1 MINLNIFKINIHDIK
16 TMLTKK
22 RCPRCEEKIKSKYEY
37 CPNCGLKIGKSKKI
51 YGMLGKNDFMESE
64 QLPMLG
70 GLSGGLLNKMVGNA
84 MKMLEK
90 EIQKSSQENVKHP
103 QTKIRLMIN
112 GKEITPMINSQ
123 QPQKQK
129 ENIPTKVL
137 PINFS
142 AESLKKFKKL
152 NKKEPK
158 TQVRRFG
165 DKLTYELEVPGVESI
180 KDISI
185 IKIEKGIEVK
195 AIAKNKAYEKTISID
210 LPLLKYVLSEGKISL
225 ELDVKG

>member
-1 MINLNIFKINIHDIK
+1 
-16 TMLTKK
+16 MLHKK
-22 RCPRCEEKIKSKYEY
+22 RCPNCEEKIKSNYDY
-37 CPNCGLKIGKSKKI
+37 CPTCGYNLGNSKRSN
-51 YGMLGKNDFMESE
+51 GLLGKNNLIDKEMPSIMNKISGGI
-64 QLPMLG
+64 LNKMLG
-70 GLSGGLLNKMVGNA
+70 GT

-90 EIQKSSQENVKHP
+90 EMQKSFQENQNQP
-103 QTKIRLMIN
+103 NTKIRLMVN
-112 GKEITPMINSQ
+112 GKEITPIINST
-123 QPQKQK
+123 QPRKQK
-129 ENIPTKVL
+129 ENIPTKTL

-158 TQVRRFG
+158 TQVRRIG
-165 DKLTYELEVPGVESI
+165 DKLTYELDVPGVESI

-210 LPLLKYVLSEGKISL
+210 LPLLKYILSEGKISL
-225 ELDVKG
+225 ELDAKA

>member
-37 CPNCGLKIGKSKKI
+37 CPNCGLKVGKSKKI

-64 QLPMLG
+64 QLPLLG
-70 GLSGGLLNKMVGNA
+70 GLSGGLINKMVGNA

-90 EIQKSSQENVKHP
+90 EIQKSSQENMKQP

-112 GKEITPMINSQ
+112 GKEITPRINSQ

-165 DKLTYELEVPGVESI
+165 DK
-180 KDISI
+180 
-185 IKIEKGIEVK
+185 
-195 AIAKNKAYEKTISID
+195 
-210 LPLLKYVLSEGKISL
+210 
-225 ELDVKG
+225 

>member
-1 MINLNIFKINIHDIK
+1 
-16 TMLTKK
+16 MLKK
-22 RCPRCEEKIKSKYEY
+22 NKCPHCEEKIKSNYSF
-37 CPNCGLKIGKSKKI
+37 CPNCGFQTNKTKKD
-51 YGMLGKNDFMESE
+51 YGILGKNDSIEKEMPPT
-64 QLPMLG
+64 LN
-70 GLSGGLLNKMVGNA
+70 GLSGGILNKMMGSA

-90 EIQKSSQENVKHP
+90 EIQKSSQENMKQP

-112 GKEITPMINSQ
+112 GKEITPRINSQ